1 MKQQNKLLLIGIS
14 TLISIATIMILA
26 DANRKRKMQNQ
37 RQEIADEGYETA
49 YDILY
54 PLKTKQFRGFKG
66 KLT

>member
-1 MKQQNKLLLIGIS
+1 MKKQNKLILIGIS
-14 TLISIATIMILA
+14 TLLSVGTFMLLA
-26 DANRKRKMQNQ
+26 DANRKRKIQNL

-54 PLKTKQFRGFKG
+54 PLKTKQFKGFKG